1 MMPTPSPPTR
11 PRSHR
16 RGPAPARAAAVLL
29 LALSAPV
36 WSPPATAATTATV
49 PVASPAT
56 SPATPAV
63 TSPGG
68 LPVAAPVAAPAAAAP
83 AAGGPAA
90 DGTGAGAGGT
100 VLGAAEDRA
109 ATSVADVALPVAVG
123 GAVGLLAGYGYV
135 RRTRRTRTRTP
146 ATGTDTGGAAEAAST
161 DTARGGGALTR
172 LRSRAARG
180 DVPVPELEG
189 RAGAALAAADDCVRT
204 SREELGFAEARFGAA
219 AVQDFARAV
228 RAAETEVAA
237 VFALLH
243 DAGEPSGDGSAPG
256 PGRVAVLH
264 EVLERCRAVGQRLDA
279 EAEDFD
285 RLRSLEDGTG
295 VPEALTVAEQRFR
308 ALTGRVG
315 ACEANLAAIGA
326 RYAPSAV
333 MTVSGQVELAKER
346 LVFATSRLNR
356 SRQTG
361 DLGDPVTAAMHLR
374 AAEGAIS
381 QVAALVN
388 GVDRLAAELA
398 EADEAVPD
406 AFAAAVS
413 RVGKDP
419 LAALR
424 AEVDDGACDPLDVLR
439 RVVRTATTA
448 VPLPEAEPPG
458 EEDALF
464 PAAVLVARCSAA
476 AAEDYV
482 AAHRGAVG
490 VRARVRLAEAHR
502 LLARAVQERAPEDA
516 RDADGLARQA
526 RRLAEEDVRAYR
538 DAFGPRGG
546 GVGGAVLGGVLLGG
560 GADGGPPGSFGGPGT
575 RARRGAAV
583 TPREADPGPITP

>member
-1 MMPTPSPPTR
+1 M
-11 PRSHR
+11 
-16 RGPAPARAAAVLL
+16 PARAAAVLL

-36 WSPPATAATTATV
+36 WSPPATAAASAAAPVTAPVAVPVTAPVTASAGAPVTAPVTV
-49 PVASPAT
+49 PVDASA
-56 SPATPAV
+56 AA
-63 TSPGG
+63 G
-68 LPVAAPVAAPAAAAP
+68 APVL
-83 AAGGPAA
+83 
-90 DGTGAGAGGT
+90 
-100 VLGAAEDRA
+100 VAAEDRA
-109 ATSVADVALPVAVG
+109 ASSVADVALPVAVG

-146 ATGTDTGGAAEAAST
+146 ATGTDTAGAVEAAST
-161 DTARGGGALTR
+161 DTAQGGGALAR
-172 LRSRAARG
+172 LRSRGSRG
-180 DVPVPELEG
+180 DVPVPELEA
-189 RAGAALAAADDCVRT
+189 RAGAALVAADDCVRT

-228 RAAETEVAA
+228 RAAEAEVAA

-256 PGRVAVLH
+256 PGRVAVLY
-264 EVLERCRAVGQRLDA
+264 EVLERCRASGQRLDA
-279 EAEDFD
+279 EAQDFD

-295 VPEALTVAEQRFR
+295 IPEALTVAEQRFR

-406 AFAAAVS
+406 TFVAAVS

-458 EEDALF
+458 EADALF

-490 VRARVRLAEAHR
+490 VRARIPLAEAHR

-560 GADGGPPGSFGGPGT
+560 GADGGPPGSFGGPDT
-575 RARRGAAV
+575 RARRRSTV
-583 TPREADPGPITP
+583 TPRETDPGPITP

>member
-1 MMPTPSPPTR
+1 MPTPSPSTRTR
-11 PRSHR
+11 PHR
-16 RGPAPARAAAVLL
+16 HTPLPARAAALL
-29 LALSAPV
+29 LLLTAPA
-36 WSPPATAATTATV
+36 WSPPAAAAT
-49 PVASPAT
+49 
-56 SPATPAV
+56 
-63 TSPGG
+63 
-68 LPVAAPVAAPAAAAP
+68 APVAVA
-83 AAGGPAA
+83 AA
-90 DGTGAGAGGT
+90 DGRVEPAD
-100 VLGAAEDRA
+100 DRA
-109 ATSVADVALPVAVG
+109 RRSAGIPAEARAAASVADVALPVVIG
-123 GAVGLLAGYGYV
+123 GAVGVLAGYGYV
-135 RRTRRTRTRTP
+135 RRTRRSRTRTLR
-146 ATGTDTGGAAEAAST
+146 TGAESAAAPAAS
-161 DTARGGGALTR
+161 APPEPAVQGGGALTR
-172 LRSRAARG
+172 LRARTGRG
-180 DVPVPELEG
+180 DVPVLELEA
-189 RAGAALAAADDCVRT
+189 RAGAALVAADDCVHT

-219 AVQDFARAV
+219 AVQGFARAV
-228 RAAETEVAA
+228 RGAETEVAA

-243 DAGEPSGDGSAPG
+243 DAGAPPAEGTPPG
-256 PGRVAVLH
+256 PGRIAVLH
-264 EVLERCRAVGQRLDA
+264 DVLDRCRAVGRRLDA
-279 EAEDFD
+279 EAEEFD
-285 RLRSLEDGTG
+285 RLRALEDGTG

-315 ACEANLAAIGA
+315 ASEANLAAIGA

-361 DLGDPVTAAMHLR
+361 DLGDPVAAALHLR

-388 GVDRLAAELA
+388 GVDRLSAELA
-398 EADEAVPD
+398 EADEAIPQAFEA
-406 AFAAAVS
+406 AFA
-413 RVGKDP
+413 RVGKEP

-424 AEVDDGACDPLDVLR
+424 AEVDKGACDPLDVLR

-458 EEDALF
+458 EDDALF

-482 AAHRGAVG
+482 GAHRGAVG

-502 LLARAVQERAPEDA
+502 LLGRAVQERAPEDA

-538 DAFGPRGG
+538 DAYGPRGG

-560 GADGGPPGSFGGPGT
+560 GADGGPPGSFGGPAT
-575 RARRGAAV
+575 RGRRGSTTA
-583 TPREADPGPITP
+583 PRETDPGGITP

>member
-1 MMPTPSPPTR
+1 MPTPSPPSRTR
-11 PRSHR
+11 PPR
-16 RGPAPARAAAVLL
+16 RTPAPTGAAAALL
-29 LALSAPV
+29 LLLTSPV
-36 WSPPATAATTATV
+36 WS
-49 PVASPAT
+49 
-56 SPATPAV
+56 TPASAAPSAPASSAPSV
-63 TSPGG
+63 PEAAASEGAAPEGAAPEGADPGG
-68 LPVAAPVAAPAAAAP
+68 AVPADAWDGDL
-83 AAGGPAA
+83 AGQ
-90 DGTGAGAGGT
+90 
-100 VLGAAEDRA
+100 RA
-109 ATSVADVALPVAVG
+109 ATSVADVALPVVLG
-123 GAVGLLAGYGYV
+123 GAVGVLAGYGYV
-135 RRTRRTRTRTP
+135 RRARRTRTRTP
-146 ATGTDTGGAAEAAST
+146 ATGTDTVAGSDAGAAPA

-172 LRSRAARG
+172 LRARG
-180 DVPVPELEG
+180 ARPDVPVAELEG
-189 RAGAALAAADDCVRT
+189 RAGSALVEADDSVRT

-219 AVQDFARAV
+219 AVQGFARAV
-228 RAAETEVAA
+228 RTAEAEVAA

-243 DAGEPSGDGSAPG
+243 DAGEPPADDAAPG
-256 PGRVAVLH
+256 PGRVAVLQ
-264 EVLERCRAVGQRLDA
+264 EVLERCRAVGRRLDSET
-279 EAEDFD
+279 EAFD
-285 RLRSLEDGTG
+285 RLRCLEDGSG
-295 VPEALTVAEQRFR
+295 APEALTVAEQRFR

-315 ACEANLAAIGA
+315 ASEANLAAIGA

-361 DLGDPVTAAMHLR
+361 DLGDPATAAMHLR

-406 AFAAAVS
+406 AFAAAVA
-413 RVGKDP
+413 RVGKEP
-419 LAALR
+419 LTALR
-424 AEVDDGACDPLDVLR
+424 AEVDEGACDPLDVLR
-439 RVVRTATTA
+439 RVVRTSTTA
-448 VPLPEAEPPG
+448 VPLPEARPPDG
-458 EEDALF
+458 DDALF

-476 AAEDYV
+476 AAEDYL

-502 LLARAVQERAPEDA
+502 LLARAVSERAPEDA

-560 GADGGPPGSFGGPGT
+560 GADGGPPGSFGGPAT
-575 RARRGAAV
+575 RGRRGSAV
-583 TPREADPGPITP
+583 TPRETDPGGIAP